1 MSREKE
7 KKKNILVIKGAEE
20 NGKAVENKDAVSKAL
35 EGVQIQDVRI
45 TNEGNMVMNF
55 EDESIRNQAAA
66 KLNAVNTVKTKAV
79 GKRTPRIMI
88 CNVHKIESA
97 DELVKNM
104 IDRNSYLQN
113 VEDVE
118 NKITLLKSKPA
129 AGGTVHY
136 ILKCDLQVRGL
147 LHGNK
152 DKVMRQYSVGSL

>member
-1 MSREKE
+1 MVKRKR

-55 EDESIRNQAAA
+55 EDENLRNQAAA
-66 KLNAVNTVKTKAV
+66 KLNAVNTGMTKAV
-79 GKRTPRIMI
+79 GKRIPKIMI

-97 DELVKNM
+97 DELIKNM
-104 IDRNSYLQN
+104 TDRNSYLQN

-118 NKITLLKSKPA
+118 NKIL
-129 AGGTVHY
+129 
-136 ILKCDLQVRGL
+136 IE
-147 LHGNK
+147 
-152 DKVMRQYSVGSL
+152 